1 MIGADQVKAPLVIE
15 RAYQQGNPAYGW
27 TYRIAAGDVAPY
39 GDAPL
44 SDHDIATL
52 SSRATVVCAFCAIHN
67 RTHAPIWDVADLE
80 QCSAMESNT
89 FFSDGW
95 MSQ

>member
-1 MIGADQVKAPLVIE
+1 MATPVSIE